1 MTAFDPPEFDV
12 AVVGLGG
19 LGSAAAY
26 WAARDGRR
34 VVGFEQFELGHV
46 RGASHDRSRIIRR
59 SYHTP
64 GYVALAAEAYDAW
77 AVVEADGGA
86 QIVTTTGGL
95 DLFPPGAAIDP
106 GPYRSSLEA
115 CGVPY
120 EWLDAAE
127 IRRRWPAFARGAL
140 VTDDVA
146 GLYSDVS
153 GVVPAGPA
161 TAELQRLA
169 AAHGA
174 ELRAHSPVAAVRP
187 HGGEVDVVLADG
199 TTVRVGSVVIAAD
212 AWTNRLLEPLGAA
225 IPLVTT
231 REQVSYYPP
240 HAGESIDDLA
250 VGRFPLWIW
259 MDDPSFYG
267 FPEYGLAGH
276 AKVSEDC
283 GGAEVDPDTRT
294 FDPDPTMEQR
304 AGEFLAA
311 LVGDRFAAP
320 QTTTC
325 LYTLTSDRDF
335 VLDHLPEHPNVVV
348 GLGAAHAFKFAAWFG
363 KELAALAGGA
373 GRREELAPFRFDRPS
388 LHAPTDR
395 ASWMV

>member
-1 MTAFDPPEFDV
+1 MSASHQYDL

-26 WAARDGRR
+26 WAARVGHR
-34 VVGFEQFELGHV
+34 VVGLEQFELGHV

-64 GYVALAAEAYDAW
+64 EYVALAAEAYEAW
-77 AVVEADGGA
+77 HAVEADGGA
-86 QIVTTTGGL
+86 TLVTTTGGL
-95 DLFPPGAAIDP
+95 DLFPPGAAIDAD
-106 GPYRSSLEA
+106 PYRASLDA

-127 IRRRWPAFARGAL
+127 IRRRWPAFDRGTR
-140 VTDDVA
+140 VTDGVA
-146 GLYSDVS
+146 GLYSDAS
-153 GVVPAGPA
+153 GIVPAGPA

-169 AAHGA
+169 VAHGA
-174 ELRAHSPVAAVRP
+174 ELRGHAPVAAVHPRP
-187 HGGEVDVVLADG
+187 GGVTVVLGDG
-199 TTVRVGSVVIAAD
+199 TAIEAAAVVVAAD

-240 HAGESIDDLA
+240 RRDAALDDLA

-267 FPEYGLAGH
+267 FPEYGLPGH

-283 GGAEVDPDTRT
+283 GGAEVDPDTRS
-294 FDPDPTMEQR
+294 FEPDPAMEHR
-304 AGEFLAA
+304 AGEFLAS
-311 LVGDRFAAP
+311 LVGDRFGTP

-335 VLDHLPEHPNVVV
+335 VLDRLPDHPSVVV
-348 GLGAAHAFKFAAWFG
+348 ALGAAHAFKFAAWFG
-363 KELAALAGGA
+363 RELAALAAGA
-373 GRREELAPFRFDRPS
+373 ARRPELEPFRFDRPG
-388 LHAPTDR
+388 LHAPIDR

>member
-1 MTAFDPPEFDV
+1 MDFDV

-19 LGSAAAY
+19 LGSATAY
-26 WAARDGRR
+26 WAARAGRR
-34 VVGFEQFELGHV
+34 VVGLEQFELGHV

-64 GYVALAAEAYDAW
+64 EYVALAAEAYAAW
-77 AVVEADGGA
+77 AAVEADGA
-86 QIVTTTGGL
+86 TTLVTTTGGL
-95 DLFPPGAAIDP
+95 DLFPPDAAIEP

-127 IRRRWPAFARGAL
+127 IRRRWPAFARG
-140 VTDDVA
+140 TRVA
-146 GLYSDVS
+146 DGVEGLYSDVS
-153 GVVPAGPA
+153 GIVPAGPA

-169 AAHGA
+169 TAHGA
-174 ELRAHSPVAAVRP
+174 DLRGHSPVARLHP
-187 HGGEVDVVLADG
+187 HDDAVDVVLADG
-199 TTVRVGSVVIAAD
+199 TSLRAGAVVVAAD
-212 AWTNRLLEPLGAA
+212 AWTNRLLDPLGAA

-231 REQVSYYPP
+231 REQVSYYPLRP
-240 HAGESIDDLA
+240 GESIHDLA

-276 AKVSEDC
+276 AKISEDC
-283 GGAEVDPDTRT
+283 GGAAVDPDTRT
-294 FDPDPTMEQR
+294 FDPDPHMEQR
-304 AGEFLAA
+304 AGEFLAG
-311 LVGDRFAAP
+311 LVGARFGVP

-363 KELAALAGGA
+363 NELAALANGSP
-373 GRREELAPFRFDRPS
+373 RRPQLAPFRFERES
-388 LHAPTDR
+388 LHAPIDR